1 MVNHVEKLLQGKV
14 ALVTGGGR
22 GVGRSIALAMAQAG
36 GIGVPFTLGDELATN
51 PFLRADDPAF
61 QKQIGMAGKSPIE
74 VFAELRRRRDET

>member
-36 GIGVPFTLGDELATN
+36 AKVVVNDLGASLSGEVEGLQPADQVVSEIAAMEIG
-51 PFLRADDPAF
+51 RAH
-61 QKQIGMAGKSPIE
+61 
-74 VFAELRRRRDET
+74 V